1 LGLLPL
7 FRAVLVWA
15 FILAGIVMVRLD
27 PPAVVTN
34 AIAVTQ
40 LNAYDRLSVVQ
51 QTRNQRVQAAQ
62 TAQVNAWSAE
72 MKQGL
77 ADYQAQQDA
86 IAAAQAQTT
95 AVGAPAAASSARPKH
110 PAPPPYIAKII
121 NDAFSPLGPAA
132 VQWAINVAY
141 CESRYHPNSV
151 NSTSGASGLFQFLP
165 STWGG
170 TPWASQSPF
179 DPVANAQAAAWLYSH
194 YGPGRWQC
202 LG

>member
-1 LGLLPL
+1 LLPL

-15 FILAGIVMVRLD
+15 VILAGIVLVRLD
-27 PPAVVTN
+27 PAPAVTHAV
-34 AIAVTQ
+34 AVTQ
-40 LNAYDRLSVVQ
+40 LSAYDRLSVVQ
-51 QTRNQRVQAAQ
+51 QTRTQRVQAAQ
-62 TAQVNAWSAE
+62 MAQVNAWSAE
-72 MKQGL
+72 LKQGL

-86 IAAAQAQTT
+86 IAVAQAQA
-95 AVGAPAAASSARPKH
+95 AVIAARSNH
-110 PAPPPYIAKII
+110 PPPPAYIAKII
-121 NDAFSPLGPAA
+121 SDAFSPLGPAS
-132 VQWAINVAY
+132 VQWAMNVAY

-151 NSTSGASGLFQFLP
+151 NSDSGASGLFQFLP

-202 LG
+202 KG